1 MSVDLGWKKQ
11 RNKITADGYRVRVK
25 QSENFAQML
34 LNIEEDLYA
43 HLNDSF
49 VGGGKCDLV
58 RMCKF
63 YLERSQGGEAIGQ
76 I

>member
-1 MSVDLGWKKQ
+1 M
-11 RNKITADGYRVRVK
+11 K

-34 LNIEEDLYA
+34 LNIEEDLYP

-49 VGGGKCDLV
+49 VGGGKCDRV

-63 YLERSQGGEAIGQ
+63 YLEGAKERRQLGKFDTGGDVLHMKSMC
-76 I
+76 